1 MTDEQKKSIAHLLM
15 QVDLLLST
23 RPLDPVRIAD
33 IEARLKDDD
42 IKEWLRDEASYTVQ
56 SDRSALDA
64 AAPLDG

>member
-1 MTDEQKKSIAHLLM
+1 MTNETLQSIANLLV

-23 RPLDPVRIAD
+23 RPLDPVRMAD

-64 AAPLDG
+64 TAFTDS